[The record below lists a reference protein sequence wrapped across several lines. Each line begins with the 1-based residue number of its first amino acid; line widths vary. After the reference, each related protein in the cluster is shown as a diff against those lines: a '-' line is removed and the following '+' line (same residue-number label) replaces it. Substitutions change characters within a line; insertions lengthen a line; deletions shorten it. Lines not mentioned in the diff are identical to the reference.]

1 MIDADKI
8 VSVYPDGN
16 GGYVLPH
23 ELSDDAALAAYEA
36 SQLLAMDL
44 PKLRPSAQ
52 AKVRAAV
59 AECVS
64 RGAVA

>member
-1 MIDADKI
+1 MIGTDEI

-16 GGYVLPH
+16 GDYVMPH
-23 ELSDDAALAAYEA
+23 ELSDEAALAAYEA